1 MFRIVSLA
9 CFLALTFGA
18 HANHPSIPHKEF
30 PDDVQRDYWL
40 PEQVNLPEVV
50 VSFQETVSAPSQTIT
65 PDQLTLDGPVE
76 IALVYPSADVS
87 DFWVRNYAAMTHR
100 LEELGIAFN
109 TTEFTS
115 RQIEH
120 SLQTRQTNE
129 VLNRKGQFDFVIF
142 GPTELDIQAKNIQR
156 LAASDAFSTFVWAFH
171 TPKKNWA
178 AQPDMW
184 LDFSSA
190 SGALTMCHYLIGRLG
205 QGVSFALNRGILG
218 ITDDQRSGDFANCV
232 EQEGDWF
239 NSYEHFGQYQKQ
251 GGADGFRLI
260 DKNFPEVTVLHNA
273 NTAMAMGVV
282 EARAELDSPA
292 PLFVTG
298 WGGTAKE
305 LEKIRTG
312 ELNATPMRMSD
323 DVGVATAEAIK
334 LYLMGKSREVPK
346 VYLGR
351 ITIANDTMTD
361 AELDGLEKEAFR
373 YSEPLPAPRP
383 TPVSPATEPSMM

>member
-1 MFRIVSLA
+1 MVA
-9 CFLALTFGA
+9 
-18 HANHPSIPHKEF
+18 
-30 PDDVQRDYWL
+30 
-40 PEQVNLPEVV
+40 
-50 VSFQETVSAPSQTIT
+50 SFQEVVSAPSQTIT
-65 PDQLTLDGPVE
+65 SDQLTLDGPVE

-190 SGALTMCHYLIGRLG
+190 SGALTMCRYLVDRLG

-260 DKNFPEVTVLHNA
+260 NKNFPEVTVLHNA